1 MSAVE
6 VQNVFKTYADK
17 AAVSDLSFNVE
28 KGDIFGLI
36 GPNGAGKTTTI
47 RMMMDIIQPDSGS
60 VAIFGETMS
69 YAIKKR
75 VGYLPEERGLYKK
88 LRVIDSIVY
97 LASLKGMDRHDAE
110 KRADEL
116 LKKTGMASARSKKI
130 EELSRGM
137 SQIIQFIVTIM
148 HDPELLIL
156 DEPFSGL
163 DPLNTE
169 LLIGMVMELKGQGKA
184 IILSTHQMNQVE
196 ELCDR
201 ILMIDQGHSVLYGDL
216 IQIKNKYR
224 ASSVSLLVDSTGD
237 LARLEGVASVVPHK
251 GYNEITLSPGTAPQK
266 VLDDMVRMGMTVNR
280 FEVATPSLNQIFIE
294 VAGKK
299 NA

>member
-1 MSAVE
+1 MNAVE
-6 VQNVFKTYADK
+6 VQNVFKAYADK
-17 AAVSDLSFNVE
+17 TAVSDVSFNVE
-28 KGDIFGLI
+28 GGDIFGLI

-47 RMMMDIIQPDSGS
+47 RMMMDSGS
-60 VAIFGETMS
+60 VAIFGEKIS
-69 YAIKKR
+69 QAIKKR

-88 LRVIDSIVY
+88 QRVIDCIVY
-97 LASLKGMDRHDAE
+97 LASLKGMDRHKAE

-116 LKKTGMASARSKKI
+116 LNKTGMASAGNKKV
-130 EELSRGM
+130 EELSKGM
-137 SQIIQFIVTIM
+137 SQIIQFIVTII

-169 LLIGMVMELKGQGKA
+169 LLIRMVMELRGQGKA

-201 ILMIDQGHSVLYGDL
+201 ILMIDQGRGVLYGEL
-216 IQIKNKYR
+216 AQIKNKYR
-224 ASSVSLLVDSTGD
+224 ASSVSLIVDSTGD
-237 LARLEGVASVVPHK
+237 LAKLEGVASIVPRK
-251 GYNEITLSPGTAPQK
+251 GYNEMTLSPGTAPQK

-280 FEVATPSLNQIFIE
+280 FEVATPSLNEIFIE
-294 VAGKK
+294 VAGKR